1 MPGTGLTD
9 IWHLSESP
17 QQGRTTVASILQVR
31 DYGTCP
37 VEEEVRR
44 TALFGQGEGDLR
56 AVRAQ
61 EREQLRMEWNVC

>member
-1 MPGTGLTD
+1 
-9 IWHLSESP
+9 
-17 QQGRTTVASILQVR
+17 VR

-37 VEEEVRR
+37 VEEEVCRR
-44 TALFGQGEGDLR
+44 ALFRQGEGDLR